1 MKLFIQSLQLYKSTY
16 GKNLSFFSLFINIT
30 HKLPDTLIKFLFN
43 KQKKGEGCAD
53 PRLLYLWFIILIT

>member
-30 HKLPDTLIKFLFN
+30 HKSPDTLIKI
-43 KQKKGEGCAD
+43 
-53 PRLLYLWFIILIT
+53 FI

>member
-30 HKLPDTLIKFLFN
+30 HKSPDTLIK
-43 KQKKGEGCAD
+43 K
-53 PRLLYLWFIILIT
+53 LIMLAKLIVATI